1 MMDLYLH
8 MGMALVLVSGLIF
21 LLGRFFKK
29 RQEKESLMKIMG
41 YQSLGPKK
49 GIAMVKV
56 GPEVLLVGVTATD
69 IKLLKTMDAVVEERE
84 TEAPHHPQA
93 MQKVITADA
102 SEKLQKLRALKGAL
116 KDSLYAIK

>member
-1 MMDLYLH
+1 MIDIYLH
-8 MGMALVLVSGLIF
+8 MGVALILVSGLIF
-21 LLGRFFKK
+21 LLGLFFKK
-29 RQEKESLMKIMG
+29 RQDKESLMKIMG

-69 IKLLKTMDAVVEERE
+69 IKLLKAMDAIVEGQE
-84 TEAPHHPQA
+84 TEAPQQREKTPN
-93 MQKVITADA
+93 VITADV